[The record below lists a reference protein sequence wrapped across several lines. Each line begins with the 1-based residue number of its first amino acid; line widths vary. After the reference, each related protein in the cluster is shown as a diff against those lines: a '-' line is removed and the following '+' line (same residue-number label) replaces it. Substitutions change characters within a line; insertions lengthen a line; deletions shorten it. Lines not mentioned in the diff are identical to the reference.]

1 MDGVAGEATIHG
13 TIMVI
18 ALTHTDGILLGV
30 MDLDMQDG
38 MILGILHGVIV
49 DGTHPSIIVAGAI
62 HGITVV
68 DMVVIMEATTVE
80 VTVMDMVLVSMTDII
95 PALAEADRVELLLV
109 IDLQAVAVQVLQAR
123 VVDQLH
129 HHQEAV

>member
-1 MDGVAGEATIHG
+1 MAGEATIHG

-68 DMVVIMEATTVE
+68 DMVVIMEATTEE
-80 VTVMDMVLVSMTDII
+80 VTVMDMDMVLVSVTDII

>member
-1 MDGVAGEATIHG
+1 MAGEATIHG

-49 DGTHPSIIVAGAI
+49 DGTHPSIIVVGAI

-80 VTVMDMVLVSMTDII
+80 VTVMDMVLVSVTDII